1 MIRRLKAAA
10 ELLAQFPGVGR
21 ATDIPGVRALPAAP
35 FPYVI
40 YYTQAARE
48 IVILHIRH
56 AARDLP
62 NPADL

>member
-1 MIRRLKAAA
+1 M
-10 ELLAQFPGVGR
+10 
-21 ATDIPGVRALPAAP
+21 PGVRAIPAAP

-40 YYTQAARE
+40 YYTQASRE

-62 NPADL
+62 GRADL